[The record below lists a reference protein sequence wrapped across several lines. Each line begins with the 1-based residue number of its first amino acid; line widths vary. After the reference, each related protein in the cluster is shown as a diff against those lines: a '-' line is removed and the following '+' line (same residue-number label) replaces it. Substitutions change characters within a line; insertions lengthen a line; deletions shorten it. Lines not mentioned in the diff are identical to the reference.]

1 MRKMKLR
8 KLITELETGGEYE
21 QAKQIRE
28 TCRGNKR
35 KVANL
40 AKWWGIWNPR

>member
-1 MRKMKLR
+1 MKLS

-28 TCRGNKR
+28 TCRGDKE
-35 KVANL
+35 
-40 AKWWGIWNPR
+40 WWGIWNPR